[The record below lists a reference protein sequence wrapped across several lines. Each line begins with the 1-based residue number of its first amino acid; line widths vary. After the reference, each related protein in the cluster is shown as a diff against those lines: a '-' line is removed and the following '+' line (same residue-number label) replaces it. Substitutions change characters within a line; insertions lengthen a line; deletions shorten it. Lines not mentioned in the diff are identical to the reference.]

1 MNKPIS
7 LQDKILCNIDN
18 HSSKRLLVSFYNKT
32 AGSFSSINIQKSIKL
47 ASAEFKTPKS
57 DTIESIFY
65 SINSNNIGDRH
76 GILDLYTDKK
86 IIQLTKYK
94 AHQDYVNDTNGIPKN
109 IIRSFLPIL
118 KSLGY
123 SSLIIMVNSQPHIT
137 SYENIGMQLIN
148 NTKFIVNMIDAI
160 ATLNKK
166 NVLKSKT
173 NRTKLKDT
181 IIDQWLSSPDK
192 NSSII
197 VGNIDSIRKKL
208 DEENIGSATIFS

>member
-1 MNKPIS
+1 
-7 LQDKILCNIDN
+7 
-18 HSSKRLLVSFYNKT
+18 
-32 AGSFSSINIQKSIKL
+32 
-47 ASAEFKTPKS
+47 
-57 DTIESIFY
+57 
-65 SINSNNIGDRH
+65 
-76 GILDLYTDKK
+76 
-86 IIQLTKYK
+86 
-94 AHQDYVNDTNGIPKN
+94 
-109 IIRSFLPIL
+109 
-118 KSLGY
+118 
-123 SSLIIMVNSQPHIT
+123 
-137 SYENIGMQLIN
+137 MQLIN

-160 ATLNKK
+160 ATINKK